1 MSELIKQSLGN
12 ESTNNSN
19 RIEDLRLIADYLRRD
34 AFEVIRSAQNGHIG
48 GSSSSVELLTALYF
62 GGQFNFD
69 PDNPQNPNRDLVLIR
84 GHEGPIRYP
93 IFSLLGYIERDELWT
108 YRSFESRLQGHED
121 MHETPGVDITPSGS
135 LGMLLSY
142 GVGAAIVSKE
152 QGLTSRSIVF
162 LGDGEEQEGNVGEA
176 ARHASSLDLDN
187 LICIID
193 KNKKQLSRP
202 TKYSDPNSN
211 LSAIWGG
218 YGWDVIEISDGHD
231 LKEIMTVYDG
241 LRHIAKPTV
250 IIANTIKGNG
260 IEGSEDHFSG
270 YHTLSTISDSSL
282 LDSAIDRI
290 TNNLGPDVSDSYI
303 GQIALSLVSRPAAST
318 KKREKEV
325 DAFDIRFNG
334 SGCINMEQGQSMYFS
349 ELSRRIQ
356 DRPETAPFYMIT
368 PDLLR
373 TDIVDELGIDKFVT
387 RYLDT
392 GLREQHSI
400 AMAHGIS
407 VRDPDARV
415 YLCYG
420 DAFVFRAA
428 DQMNAAA
435 TGGSNMLVV
444 GENSGLFQ
452 GQNGKTHQSVSQP
465 GALLQIP
472 EATVL
477 EPADVHDL
485 YNIFSDNLT
494 QNKGF
499 TYVRLH
505 RGDMDILDRDPS
517 DMRNT
522 DAYFVHRSDKIA
534 RLVIAASGFMVN
546 DAVLAA
552 RHLETEHEI
561 PVSVINVVNQKTLG
575 DSLPQLL
582 ENDAPVLTLYN
593 GNPITLQANV
603 SGAILG
609 NSEIPR
615 PKFVI
620 GHGFVF
626 GTSGKVKELI
636 HHYKLDKIGIE
647 EVALKSL
654 SKYGLS

>member
-1 MSELIKQSLGN
+1 
-12 ESTNNSN
+12 
-19 RIEDLRLIADYLRRD
+19 
-34 AFEVIRSAQNGHIG
+34 
-48 GSSSSVELLTALYF
+48 
-62 GGQFNFD
+62 
-69 PDNPQNPNRDLVLIR
+69 
-84 GHEGPIRYP
+84 
-93 IFSLLGYIERDELWT
+93 
-108 YRSFESRLQGHED
+108 
-121 MHETPGVDITPSGS
+121 
-135 LGMLLSY
+135 
-142 GVGAAIVSKE
+142 
-152 QGLTSRSIVF
+152 
-162 LGDGEEQEGNVGEA
+162 
-176 ARHASSLDLDN
+176 
-187 LICIID
+187 
-193 KNKKQLSRP
+193 
-202 TKYSDPNSN
+202 
-211 LSAIWGG
+211 
-218 YGWDVIEISDGHD
+218 
-231 LKEIMTVYDG
+231 
-241 LRHIAKPTV
+241 
-250 IIANTIKGNG
+250 
-260 IEGSEDHFSG
+260 
-270 YHTLSTISDSSL
+270 
-282 LDSAIDRI
+282 
-290 TNNLGPDVSDSYI
+290 
-303 GQIALSLVSRPAAST
+303 
-318 KKREKEV
+318 
-325 DAFDIRFNG
+325 
-334 SGCINMEQGQSMYFS
+334 MYFA

-356 DRPETAPFYMIT
+356 DRPETPPLYMIT

-373 TDIVDELGIDKFVT
+373 TDIVDQLRVDKFVT

-452 GQNGKTHQSVSQP
+452 GQNGKTHQSVGQP

-477 EPADVHDL
+477 EPADVRDL
-485 YNIFSDNLT
+485 YNIFSDSLT
-494 QNKGF
+494 ENKGF

-522 DAYFVHRSDKIA
+522 DAYLVHRSDKMA

-561 PVSVINVVNQKTLG
+561 PTSVINVVNQKTLG

-582 ENDAPVLTLYN
+582 EGDAPVLTLYN
-593 GNPITLQANV
+593 GNPMTLQTNV

-609 NSEIPR
+609 NPEAPR

-620 GHGFVF
+620 GHGFVG
-626 GTSGKVKELI
+626 GTSGRVKELI
-636 HHYKLDKIGIE
+636 HHYKLDENGIE

-654 SKYGLS
+654 AKYGLS